1 MAKSKSSIKSS
12 KSSKSSKS
20 NKSSKSSSKDSSN
33 NKLNINSSSLRGV
46 RPRAFKTKYTYNDML
61 VSFVIMLI
69 INGYLIYYLDYLEKE
84 ECNCDIDWQHK
95 YIKYFAVGIIL
106 NGLFSVLFF
115 KNMQNIDNN
124 NQLVILFKIIIALLC
139 IVYVYLL
146 FTYLGKLNDKK
157 KTSEEC
163 NKCVTENLKNI
174 NNFFYY
180 YRYFYL
186 FTVII
191 LPIIFLLLIFI
202 SLVMND

>member
-1 MAKSKSSIKSS
+1 MAKSKT
-12 KSSKSSKS
+12 S
-20 NKSSKSSSKDSSN
+20 NKSGKSGKSSRKGSSN
-33 NKLNINSSSLRGV
+33 NKLDINSSSLRGV

-69 INGYLIYYLDYLEKE
+69 MNGYLIHYLNYLERE

-95 YIKYFAVGIIL
+95 YIKYFAVAIIL

-115 KNMQNIDNN
+115 DNMKKIDNN
-124 NQLVILFKIIIALLC
+124 NNIVILFKIIIALLC
-139 IVYVYLL
+139 LVYVYSL
-146 FTYLGKLNDKK
+146 FVYIGKLNDKN
-157 KTSEEC
+157 KTSKDC
-163 NKCVTENLKNI
+163 NKCATEDLKHI

-191 LPIIFLLLIFI
+191 LPIIFILLIFI
-202 SLVMND
+202 SLLINN